1 LYPVLSYDP
10 YFLYNYGAVL
20 TLNQEYKQAIEI
32 LNKAKLKLND
42 YDVHFYLGICYKEL
56 NLNNKA
62 IYYFTKASLLIP
74 SRFYPKYMLVKIY
87 EKTGNRNKMLEL
99 ANDILL
105 MNPKVNS
112 DIIMQMK
119 KEMKI
124 LIKQSNK

>member
-1 LYPVLSYDP
+1 MYPVLSYDP